1 MIGVI
6 RLRVAGVSTMQ
17 MMKSSPSSFCRLP
30 CVPRLARP
38 FHQSVIYKQ
47 LNQQQPTPPPPP
59 QQTQS
64 QIEARLEAERA
75 RVDKLAK
82 EREERQRYKNRTAT
96 YYAASLGIV
105 FLALAFC
112 AVPVYRAI
120 CQRTG
125 WGGIPITDSTRFTPD
140 KLIPVDTNKRIRVQF
155 TCQSSGVLPW
165 KFTPL
170 QREVYVVPG
179 ETALAFYRAKNM
191 SKEDIIG
198 MATYSIIPEN
208 AAAYFNKIQCFCFE
222 EQRLSAGEE
231 VDMPVFFFID
241 PDFAKDPN
249 MRGID
254 DVVLHYSF
262 FKAAYSEG
270 ELSAVPSSRKVEL
283 KAELVQG

>member
-1 MIGVI
+1 MIGII
-6 RLRVAGVSTMQ
+6 RLRTASLRSIQMLRVA
-17 MMKSSPSSFCRLP
+17 
-30 CVPRLARP
+30 PRQPLFAPYLARQ
-38 FHQSVIYKQ
+38 FQQSTISKQ
-47 LNQQQPTPPPPP
+47 LNEL
-59 QQTQS
+59 S
-64 QIEARLEAERA
+64 QAQNEAKLEAEKA
-75 RVDKLAK
+75 RLDKLTK

-96 YYAASLGIV
+96 YYTTSLGIV

-140 KLIPVDTNKRIRVQF
+140 KLVPVDTNKRIRVQF

-249 MRGID
+249 MRSID
-254 DVVLHYSF
+254 DIVLHYSF
-262 FKAAYSEG
+262 FKAAYSDG
-270 ELSAVPSSRKVEL
+270 ELSAVPSGKLEL
-283 KAELVQG
+283 KAEMVQ

>member
-6 RLRVAGVSTMQ
+6 RLHTASLRTMQ
-17 MMKSSPSSFCRLP
+17 MAKIRPCQSLP
-30 CVPRLARP
+30 KLSLARS

-47 LNQQQPTPPPPP
+47 LSQRQNQP
-59 QQTQS
+59 QN
-64 QIEARLEAERA
+64 EAKLEAERA
-75 RVDKLAK
+75 RLDKLTQ

-96 YYAASLGIV
+96 YYTASLGIV

-125 WGGIPITDSTRFTPD
+125 WGGIPITDSSRFTPD

-249 MRGID
+249 MRSID

-262 FKAAYSEG
+262 FKAAYSDG
-270 ELSAVPSSRKVEL
+270 ELSAVPTGKLEL
-283 KAELVQG
+283 KAEMVQ

>member
-6 RLRVAGVSTMQ
+6 RLRTASLR
-17 MMKSSPSSFCRLP
+17 SIHAL
-30 CVPRLARP
+30 RLARSP
-38 FHQSVIYKQ
+38 FQLRAGTLLSRQFHQSSIYKQ
-47 LNQQQPTPPPPP
+47 LNPQQQSQPPD
-59 QQTQS
+59 
-64 QIEARLEAERA
+64 EAKLDAEKARL
-75 RVDKLAK
+75 DKLIHD
-82 EREERQRYKNRTAT
+82 REERQRYRNRTAINYT
-96 YYAASLGIV
+96 ASLGIV

-112 AVPVYRAI
+112 AVPLYRAI

-140 KLIPVDTNKRIRVQF
+140 KLVPVDTNKRIRVQF

-208 AAAYFNKIQCFCFE
+208 AAPYFNKIQCFCFE

-254 DVVLHYSF
+254 DIVLHYSF
-262 FKAAYSEG
+262 FKAAYADG
-270 ELSAVPSSRKVEL
+270 ELSAVPATGNVEF
-283 KAELVQG
+283 KAEMVQ

>member
-1 MIGVI
+1 M
-6 RLRVAGVSTMQ
+6 LRVA
-17 MMKSSPSSFCRLP
+17 
-30 CVPRLARP
+30 PRQPLFAPYLARQ
-38 FHQSVIYKQ
+38 FQQSTISKQ
-47 LNQQQPTPPPPP
+47 LNEL
-59 QQTQS
+59 S
-64 QIEARLEAERA
+64 QAQNEAKLEAEKA
-75 RVDKLAK
+75 RLDKLTK

-96 YYAASLGIV
+96 YYTTSLGIV

-140 KLIPVDTNKRIRVQF
+140 KLVPVDTNKRIRVQF

-231 VDMPVFFFID
+231 VDMLVFFFID
-241 PDFAKDPN
+241 PDFAFCAIAHIVTCFTVDL
-249 MRGID
+249 
-254 DVVLHYSF
+254 V
-262 FKAAYSEG
+262 
-270 ELSAVPSSRKVEL
+270 SALYRL
-283 KAELVQG
+283 